1 MDGRHV
7 GRVLRSIREHL
18 GKTQSEVSRDAG
30 VSQGAVSR
38 SERGLIGELSVDVV
52 DRIASALGAS
62 LYLDVR
68 YQGGVGGRL
77 LDRVHAALV
86 DHVVASLRADW
97 EVLIE
102 YTFNEF
108 GERGS
113 VDVLAWHASTRTLL
127 IVEVKSAFTDLQAML
142 LSLGRKL
149 RLVPDLVRRERGW
162 DAVAVGRVL
171 VVAGTTSNRAV
182 VAAHPAVFDVSFPA
196 RAREVKSW
204 LGAPS
209 GPIAGIWFVSRDTV
223 PTLRATGQR
232 RRRGRTDRASAG
244 STTPQRPA

>member
-1 MDGRHV
+1 MDGRYV
-7 GRVLRSIREHL
+7 GRLLRSIREHQ
-18 GKTQSEVSRDAG
+18 GKTQSEISDEAG

-38 SERGLIGELSVDVV
+38 AERGLIGELSVDVV

-62 LYLDVR
+62 LYLDIR
-68 YQGGVGGRL
+68 YQGGAAARL

-86 DHVVASLRADW
+86 DHVVGSLRRDW
-97 EVLIE
+97 EIVVE

-113 VDVLAWHASTRTLL
+113 VDVLAWHARTRTLL

-162 DAVAVGRVL
+162 DPLAVARIV
-171 VVAGTTSNRAV
+171 VVAGTTSNRSI
-182 VAAHPAVFDVSFPA
+182 VAEHPSVFGVSFPA
-196 RAREVKSW
+196 RSREIKAW
-204 LGAPS
+204 LRQPS
-209 GPIAGIWFVSRDTV
+209 GPVAGIWFVSRDAV

-232 RRRGRTDRASAG
+232 RRRTRGHDSGAG
-244 STTPQRPA
+244 DQAG